1 VQRGCSKKGLQRWAG
16 CSFGALARACSRAE
30 RSHAVD
36 GVRNDQTLLRATTGA
51 RVAHEAPRAAL
62 ATSCCISITSTSAP
76 QRARTSGA
84 SVPPPTRE
92 QTNLK
97 DAVLGGGTRR
107 LIAPPPGRCRPQKP
121 KLDHLVEHD
130 LDVAKN
136 PRSAKLG
143 AVAQTGSHGHGAHSV
158 IDCLASA

>member
-1 VQRGCSKKGLQRWAG
+1 M
-16 CSFGALARACSRAE
+16 
-30 RSHAVD
+30 
-36 GVRNDQTLLRATTGA
+36 
-51 RVAHEAPRAAL
+51 
-62 ATSCCISITSTSAP
+62 
-76 QRARTSGA
+76 
-84 SVPPPTRE
+84 PPPTRE

-143 AVAQTGSHGHGAHSV
+143 AVAQTGSHGHGAHSA